1 MISTFFFLC
10 TITVRHLVLH
20 DRLNRTVRIL
30 LTYFLKECFPVG
42 FRIIG
47 CCQIAISLQ
56 VVHHDVKSDCRTI
69 FLRGPGG
76 DSNSMLFTCVIP
88 DCVSFSLFL
97 VSSFEGNL

>member
-10 TITVRHLVLH
+10 TFTVSHLVLH
-20 DRLNRTVRIL
+20 DRLDRTVRIL

-47 CCQIAISLQ
+47 YCQIAISLQ
-56 VVHHDVKSDCRTI
+56 LVHHDVKSDCRTI

-76 DSNSMLFTCVIP
+76 DSHSMFFAGAIP
-88 DCVSFSLFL
+88 DCGAFSLSL
-97 VSSFEGNL
+97 ISSFEGNF